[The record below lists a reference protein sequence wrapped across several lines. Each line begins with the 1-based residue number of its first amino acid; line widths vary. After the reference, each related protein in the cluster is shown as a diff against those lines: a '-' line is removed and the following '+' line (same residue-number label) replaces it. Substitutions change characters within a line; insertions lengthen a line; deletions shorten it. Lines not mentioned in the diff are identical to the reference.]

1 MLVCLLKLWESIREN
16 QSQDLK
22 CSFSS
27 LLHSRLTFFR
37 TPTPAVASTFSC
49 HNLPGLCQWAFSYFG
64 CYQKTPHCWFAYL
77 GNVSTFRPLRW
88 LIGSHQSTVFPR
100 LEKRRHLGSNCSYPG
115 KRSGDS
121 GGLEK
126 GGGERESVSG
136 DNLRMGLGVSA
147 ERKKRDTTLS

>member
-1 MLVCLLKLWESIREN
+1 M
-16 QSQDLK
+16 
-22 CSFSS
+22 
-27 LLHSRLTFFR
+27 
-37 TPTPAVASTFSC
+37 
-49 HNLPGLCQWAFSYFG
+49 
-64 CYQKTPHCWFAYL
+64 
-77 GNVSTFRPLRW
+77 
-88 LIGSHQSTVFPR
+88 FPR

-136 DNLRMGLGVSA
+136 DNLRMGLGISA